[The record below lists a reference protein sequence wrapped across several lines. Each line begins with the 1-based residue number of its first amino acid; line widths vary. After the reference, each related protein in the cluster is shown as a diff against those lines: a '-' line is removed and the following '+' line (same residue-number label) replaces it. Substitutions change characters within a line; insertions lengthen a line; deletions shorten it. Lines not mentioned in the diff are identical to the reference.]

1 MSSSSAEPTMTPS
14 SVLRK
19 LIGNDV
25 AAVEKRLN
33 AALAYLHSHA
43 DVGLSRVWSRD
54 WWILAIYNVILG
66 YRTVEEALASLEG
79 VSPAIGT
86 DIYAGLL
93 ASIQAVE
100 VAPGVADDR
109 PDDVVCGQVVGAPVV
124 VAELDAIA
132 NLACSVIR
140 DLMGKSEGQYITD
153 AVDRACKI
161 LLCHYESGYILDY
174 DQEHDLIWSL
184 FTAIGSECAAPWPL
198 ALELLTH
205 KNMCLDDHMVYLS
218 DAIEVP
224 KSTRRGFT
232 VYTNRPT
239 YGDPET
245 VAERN
250 RSAIV
255 QRPRKWCT
263 TNLLEHAI
271 KMVAAGGEHAI
282 DMAAARGTPIP
293 VASKSKDLL
302 DRLSQQLKEFSDLN
316 GHDVVLFSSATGNE
330 TDTDTELD
338 P

>member
-1 MSSSSAEPTMTPS
+1 MTPL
-14 SVLRK
+14 SVLCK
-19 LIGNDV
+19 LIGNGV
-25 AAVEKRLN
+25 PVVEERLN
-33 AALAYLHSHA
+33 AALAHLHSHA
-43 DVGLSRVWSRD
+43 VVGLSRVWSRD

-93 ASIQAVE
+93 TAIQAVE

-109 PDDVVCGQVVGAPVV
+109 PNVVVCGQVVGAPVV

-140 DLMGKSEGQYITD
+140 DLMGQSEGRQYITD

-161 LLCHYESGYILDY
+161 LLCHYNSGYILDY
-174 DQEHDLIWSL
+174 DQEHDLIRLL
-184 FTAIGSECAAPWPL
+184 FTVIGREDAEPWQL

-205 KNMCLDDHMVYLS
+205 KNMCLEGHMVYLS
-218 DAIEVP
+218 DAIIIMEP

-250 RSAIV
+250 RSVMV

-302 DRLSQQLKEFSDLN
+302 DTLSQQLKEFSDLN
-316 GHDVVLFSSATGNE
+316 GHDVVLSSSAAGNE